1 MEFGDTEA
9 YRVSKEAQKMQ
20 SEVETTQTQ
29 LFAHNRGQSV
39 CVCAHVCVF
48 TPSESVLHLSASLL
62 HTIKLF
68 MSLFSGRA
76 DVLKNE

>member
-29 LFAHNRGQSV
+29 LFAHNRV
-39 CVCAHVCVF
+39 CVCACVF
-48 TPSESVLHLSASLL
+48 TPSDSVFHLSASLS